1 VSENPKDMA
10 MELQPTLQGQSLL
23 LRPLAWSDQTA
34 LTQAASDPAI
44 WRLHPEPTRYLP
56 EVFASVFESG
66 MQSGSAFVI
75 IDRVTGEVL
84 GTSRYY
90 ELDLAQSAVAI
101 GYTFLVYSRWGG
113 PTNREL
119 KQLMLQH
126 AFKFVEQVWF
136 HVGEQN
142 WRSRKAVEKLGATLE
157 KIASSP
163 TALVPRN
170 TAFYRLTKSQ
180 FEAKFEPQAD

>member
-1 VSENPKDMA
+1 MSENQKAMA
-10 MELQPTLQGQSLL
+10 MELQPTLQGPSLL
-23 LRPLAWSDQTA
+23 LRPLAWSDQMA
-34 LTQAASDPAI
+34 LTKAASDPAI

-75 IDRVTGEVL
+75 EDRHTGEVL

-101 GYTFLVYSRWGG
+101 GYTFLVCSRWGG
-113 PTNREL
+113 PANREL

-163 TALVPRN
+163 TAVVPRN
-170 TAFYRLTKSQ
+170 TAFYRLTKVQ
-180 FEAKFEPQAD
+180 FAAQLAAQAE